1 MKCPI
6 CYKDT
11 SRFKCHMIEH
21 GFESLEHAYVA
32 THGLSRPKCLC
43 GSCDTET
50 KLISW
55 NKGFRN
61 FVRGHNKTVK
71 RVEQRS
77 VCDENRK
84 HIAGAGRRHTG
95 HGTKAA
101 RIEALSVEDTRNLVS
116 SCAPGFEFIEKSNDS
131 TPKFTLRCKACRSLQ
146 EKSALELFNN
156 VCSACDPAGSKSHI
170 EIYRFARSIDPD
182 TQVAADFII
191 PPDFV
196 DIFMPGS
203 MTAVEYNS
211 LYFHSEIF
219 KRRLYHAQKSADCN
233 SVGVTLLHLFEDE
246 WRDRKNA
253 CMSHIRM
260 LTLEK
265 QLLDDHDDIRC
276 VLIDSKRKSHVFSQ
290 LCVEGDTDTCINIA
304 VLSGDKE
311 IAYAG
316 FRRPR
321 HRAHKGAIELV
332 RFCNISGAGSSAVL
346 RQIASYVFN
355 TCESD
360 SIVYAVDKRLGL
372 DEICARAGFL
382 HTRDLEP
389 RYWWTDGHQRIARH
403 KISGTAGTSLVKIW
417 GCDVSLYELKKAAQ

>member
-1 MKCPI
+1 MICPI
-6 CYKDT
+6 CLKNT
-11 SRFKCHMIEH
+11 SRFKNHMIEH

-32 THGLSRPKCLC
+32 THEMTRPKCCC
-43 GSCDTET
+43 GSCEMDT

-55 NKGFRN
+55 NKGFRK
-61 FVRGHNKTVK
+61 FARGHNKTDK

-84 HIAGAGRRHTG
+84 HVIGEVRNHVG
-95 HGTKAA
+95 HRTQAA

-116 SCAPGFEFIEKSNDS
+116 SCAPGFEFIEKLIES
-131 TPKFTLRCKACRSLQ
+131 TPKFTLRCKACSSLQ

-219 KRRLYHAQKSADCN
+219 KRRLYHAQKSADCG
-233 SVGVTLLHLFEDE
+233 SAGVTLLHLFEDE

-253 CMSHIRM
+253 CMNHIRM

-265 QLLDDHDDIRC
+265 QLLDDNSGIRC
-276 VLIDSKRKSHVFSQ
+276 ELIDFRRKIHVFNQ
-290 LCVEGDTDTCINIA
+290 LCVEGDTDTFINIV
-304 VLSGDKE
+304 VLSGAKE
-311 IAYAG
+311 LAYAG
-316 FRRPR
+316 FRWPR

-332 RFCNISGAGSSAVL
+332 RFCNVSSARSSVIL
-346 RQIASYVFN
+346 RQIAAHIFDVCK
-355 TCESD
+355 TD

-372 DEICARAGFL
+372 DAICTSAGFQ
-382 HTRDLEP
+382 HVRDLEP

-403 KISGTAGTSLVKIW
+403 KISGTAGTSMVKIW
-417 GCDVSLYELKKAAQ
+417 GCVVSLYELKKAAQ